1 MATKALASKTGQVKF
16 LQKGDPGKRGQLPY
30 PAGEYDMDTDYICTD
45 LIAPYVLYDG
55 IYYVMNRITT
65 WIGHGVPSNINDP
78 KKDYAVN
85 GKNATWIPFENY
97 KAVYVEILMANFA
110 KLASAV
116 FHGNYMFSQQGVDA
130 DGNPTNDYRNFGTAD
145 FTPNLMFDFLTGSF
159 KGKEVEIQGDITANT
174 MFLKVCTNAAG
185 EEPNGAI
192 HIQIGAAALGPL
204 PELEPGTCR
213 VLKLLVPLMT
223 RVPMDISLTTV
234 SDNVLIAP
242 DAQVL
247 LAVRTYTIGNA
258 YGVYELNGF
267 HELGSSTTYWCLSKH
282 GYL

>member
-16 LQKGDPGKRGQLPY
+16 LQKGDLGKRGQLPY

>member
-16 LQKGDPGKRGQLPY
+16 LQKGEPGAIGPMAY
-30 PAGEYDMDTDYICTD
+30 PAGEYAADTSYTRTALSAPMVLCEGQYYVLAKEGTFKGVNPKTDY
-45 LIAPYVLYDG
+45 A
-55 IYYVMNRITT
+55 
-65 WIGHGVPSNINDP
+65 
-78 KKDYAVN
+78 AN
-85 GKNATWIPFENY
+85 GSKATWIVMDKIQYAFIE
-97 KAVYVEILMANFA
+97 VLMANFA

-116 FHGNYMFSQQGVDA
+116 FHGQYMFSQQGVDA
-130 DGNPTNDYRNFGTAD
+130 GGNPTDDYRNFGTAN
-145 FTPNLMFDFLTGSF
+145 FTPNLLLDFLTGSF

-174 MFLKVCTNAAG
+174 MYLKVCTNAAG

-192 HIQIGAAALGPL
+192 HIGAADIGPL

-213 VLKLLVPLMT
+213 VLKLLLPQMT
-223 RVPMDISLTTV
+223 RMPIDISLTTV

-247 LAVRTYTIGNA
+247 LAVRTYTIVNA

-267 HELGSSTTYWCLSKH
+267 HESGSTITYWCISKH
-282 GYL
+282 EYL